1 MISIKRFLSKD
12 NETERAL
19 LDAMGILVRGIGKQG
34 IGGDPE
40 HTRRFKENIQEISD
54 VLAEDLNP
62 EDLAGHANAV
72 LRALEEH
79 NRRVT
84 RRQNL
89 QAAELQNMVK
99 MLTSTVG
106 SIVETGNANA
116 HRLGDIE
123 KQVTMLSAMDD
134 IRLIKTKLSECLNDI
149 RGEVDRQRKETSET
163 IEELNKSL
171 DQARSNNASVSQNS
185 PMDALTGLPVRIQA
199 EAEFA
204 HATRSGNQVYGAVLV
219 LDRLTIVNL
228 RFGREVGD
236 QVLVAF
242 ANMISKL
249 LRPTDTLFRWSG
261 PTLVALLPRT
271 TSLERVRSEIAH
283 IAETKLE
290 HIIETAERS
299 ILLPFSARWVVL
311 PMAVTPRLLFQQIDM
326 FSCPTPVE

>member
-1 MISIKRFLSKD
+1 MD
-12 NETERAL
+12 VV
-19 LDAMGILVRGIGKQG
+19 GILVRGIGQQE

-40 HTRRFKENIQEISD
+40 DTRRFQENIEEVSN
-54 VLAEDLNP
+54 AFSGDLDP
-62 EDLAGHANAV
+62 KDLAVHARAA
-72 LRALEEH
+72 LTALEEH
-79 NRRVT
+79 NRRIA

-89 QAAELQNMVK
+89 QSAELQNMVK

-106 SIVETGNANA
+106 TILETGNANA
-116 HRLGDIE
+116 HRLGNIE
-123 KQVTMLSAMDD
+123 KQVAMLSAMDD
-134 IRLIKTKLSECLNDI
+134 IRLLKTKLSECLIDI
-149 RGEVDRQRKETSET
+149 RTEVERQRKETSET

-171 DQARSNNASVSQNS
+171 DQARSNNASASS
-185 PMDALTGLPVRIQA
+185 DSATDAVTGLPERAQA

-204 HATRSGNQVYGAVLV
+204 HATRNGTQVFAAVLV
-219 LDRLTIVNL
+219 LDRLQVVNV

-242 ANMISKL
+242 ASMIKKL
-249 LRPTDTLFRWSG
+249 LHPTDTLFRWSG

-311 PMAVTPRLLFQQIDM
+311 PMVATPRALYQQIDT
-326 FSCPTPVE
+326 FSSPNAAK